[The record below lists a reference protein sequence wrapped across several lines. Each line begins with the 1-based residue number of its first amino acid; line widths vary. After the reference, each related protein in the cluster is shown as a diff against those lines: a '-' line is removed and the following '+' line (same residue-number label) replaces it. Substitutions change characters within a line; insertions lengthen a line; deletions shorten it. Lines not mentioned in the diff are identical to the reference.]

1 MNRRTVGRVITEAGI
16 KVRLQLGHE
25 LARAKALCLSSDGT
39 SDRNIKY
46 EARHIT
52 YTAPTYSNDPSA
64 PQEAVATRL
73 VEVDHALD
81 HTAQSQ
87 FDGWD
92 ITNAKLVDVY
102 INSPL
107 GRRDKLEGYAY
118 EADDLWRK
126 TVAYNSDHAADVVLV
141 AQKTKERKQDVL
153 ERDLGQEQLR
163 NMSETEA
170 EDALWDVVREI
181 CDDPDALDRSSIPP
195 ELRVEALQS
204 LARHLGATAFEA
216 LPEDR
221 QQILSRMI
229 RAGCC
234 KHKDHNCT
242 KAGMAGM
249 QAAWEAHGFTPP
261 ILLANKDNAA
271 TIALG
276 DEADSAAVERAV
288 KASQRGGYKVVSLCG
303 DLFRH
308 KDTKRGHQDLHRL
321 YFSKVKYNATGE
333 HSTVKFP
340 DTSNNRYNTHLHGG
354 GELLTYLPEYID
366 FFNIIRDTKHISGL
380 NHMEEN
386 ALMGLRNDET
396 ICELVVM
403 TVYKNAVPDPYFKL
417 VSRPGVNHIDL
428 GPLHVQIAEHIEK
441 LISNT
446 DLLLDPLSLPEDA
459 TLDGEGFSDQ
469 FAMDS
474 AHYWLATHPDHL
486 PVVEK
491 LLVAFLEATLPAWNR
506 FSREFHEGSAI
517 DTLTPA
523 EKLLI
528 SIPPTNDAN
537 ESILGGWRVYSRTRG
552 GTVKHFS
559 AGAAYQRN
567 NTQAFTDAKLNTEED
582 ALYVMRLARIEDASG
597 AMRKFRDDLLAFK
610 TRVAEETRRREAEK
624 QAEAAAELQR
634 LQSIVVITDAA
645 ELGKLP
651 VKQSKKKQGCATLR
665 EQLDV
670 RRELWKDEILVK
682 TLLKNISKKADMVAA
697 ILAADKR
704 YVLAFMVDSLLIFE
718 CVLSRAA
725 KSSADD
731 SNQS

>member
-1 MNRRTVGRVITEAGI
+1 RSLAFDFTRAGCAQSRIGGLLQRVGKVFGVRIKHKMNRRTVGRVITEAGI

-92 ITNAKLVDVY
+92 ITNTKLVDVY

-107 GRRDKLEGYAY
+107 RRRDKLEGYAY

-141 AQKTKERKQDVL
+141 AQKTKERKQDVVRGTTRPSGSGPSHRPTSSSDPSSGL
-153 ERDLGQEQLR
+153 VRPSGLR
-163 NMSETEA
+163 SYAPAYASVWNV
-170 EDALWDVVREI
+170 ALQ
-181 CDDPDALDRSSIPP
+181 AM
-195 ELRVEALQS
+195 QS

-271 TIALG
+271 TIALAN
-276 DEADSAAVERAV
+276 EADSAAVERAV

-380 NHMEEN
+380 NYMEEN

-428 GPLHVQIAEHIEK
+428 GPLHVQISEHIER
-441 LISNT
+441 LILNT

-567 NTQAFTDAKLNTEED
+567 NTQAFADAKLNTEED
-582 ALYVMRLARIEDASG
+582 ALYVMRLA
-597 AMRKFRDDLLAFK
+597 
-610 TRVAEETRRREAEK
+610 
-624 QAEAAAELQR
+624 
-634 LQSIVVITDAA
+634 
-645 ELGKLP
+645 
-651 VKQSKKKQGCATLR
+651 
-665 EQLDV
+665 
-670 RRELWKDEILVK
+670 
-682 TLLKNISKKADMVAA
+682 
-697 ILAADKR
+697 
-704 YVLAFMVDSLLIFE
+704 
-718 CVLSRAA
+718 
-725 KSSADD
+725 
-731 SNQS
+731 